1 MYGFDTL
8 PRELQEQ
15 VVEKVRQQY
24 TPQVAEQWL
33 HPDHL
38 GEIDRPDG
46 RARREGS
53 CHDVVEV
60 FLRVAGEHISRAR
73 FSTNGCITTIA
84 SANMA
89 MKMAEGRTLA
99 QARAI
104 GQGDILEA
112 LGGLPAESEHCA
124 QLAAEALQ
132 AAVSDCLKYRAE
144 PWKKLYR

>member
-1 MYGFDTL
+1 
-8 PRELQEQ
+8 
-15 VVEKVRQQY
+15 
-24 TPQVAEQWL
+24 
-33 HPDHL
+33 
-38 GEIDRPDG
+38 
-46 RARREGS
+46 
-53 CHDVVEV
+53 
-60 FLRVAGEHISRAR
+60 
-73 FSTNGCITTIA
+73 
-84 SANMA
+84 